1 MCVDKVALEATI
13 GVLIPHHGQLSGV
26 CRLKLV
32 SFFPWSFYL
41 FKETRERERERTTEA
56 EICVFL

>member
-32 SFFPWSFYL
+32 FFGLFYS
-41 FKETRERERERTTEA
+41 FKEETRGRTEA